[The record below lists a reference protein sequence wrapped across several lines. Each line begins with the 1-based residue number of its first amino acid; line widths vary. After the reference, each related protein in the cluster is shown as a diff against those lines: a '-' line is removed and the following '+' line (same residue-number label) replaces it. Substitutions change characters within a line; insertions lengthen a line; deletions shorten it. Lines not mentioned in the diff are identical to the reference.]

1 MMKQICISMYHH
13 FQVLDLTSKNTLNGQ
28 DVVKIIGFPGVK
40 FVLVSETGSW
50 SERGSLRMI

>member
-1 MMKQICISMYHH
+1 MYHH

-28 DVVKIIGFPGVK
+28 DVVKIIGFPGLK
-40 FVLVSETGSW
+40 FGLVSETGCW